1 MIGDN
6 FTVNDVQ
13 YQIKKDIKYGEYR
26 KINQINTKLGSL
38 SAKLGIDDNDLT
50 KIDPKDLQ
58 KIATEFATTNE
69 EQMQIIADFLH
80 STIGLTQEALDD
92 LTLNDAIKVFQETFK
107 LATTPDKEL
116 KKTSDSLYS

>member
-13 YQIKKDIKYGEYR
+13 YEIKKDIKYGEYR

-38 SAKLGIDDNDLT
+38 STKLGIDDDLT

-69 EQMQIIADFLH
+69 EQMQIIADFLN
-80 STIGLTQEALDD
+80 STIGLTQQALDD
-92 LTLNDAIKVFQETFK
+92 LTLNDAMKVFQETFK

-116 KKTSDSLYS
+116 KNTSDSLYS